1 MFLGKENAI
10 SITKPNKAR
19 EVPNPPTG
27 ILKAFLIPASPAGRR
42 VVTLLVDTLIVLES
56 FVVAMLLRFDAQ
68 VPAIFWDR
76 FWPFAAFSAVVFI
89 ALLFRSGA
97 YRNVLRYTGTY
108 MGVRVAGA
116 AAMAMGVLVV
126 ADLITKA
133 IWIQNVPISVVVIGS
148 VFAFVQLVAVRLYPR
163 IFYERSLREVIGERK
178 RALIVGTGEEGV
190 TVARQLWRAPD
201 AEIKLVDFAGMKPV
215 GFVEE
220 TDGGEW
226 LRDEQIE
233 GIPVLGGVGDIERLT
248 EEQGVDQILIVLPD
262 ASSEELDLIWR
273 ECSKTQA
280 EVKVVP
286 KLTEPSVK
294 MASADLDDSDE
305 KAVLEVVRSGR
316 LALGPKVAEFE
327 RLTAEYTGAEHAVAV
342 NSGTSGLHL
351 LCRAV
356 GLGPRDEVV
365 TTPFSF
371 VASTN
376 CFVYEGATPVFVDVE
391 PDTYNLDP
399 ASIEDA
405 ITPATK
411 AILAVDVFGHP
422 ADWDAIEEVADR
434 HGLEV
439 IADSCESIGAEY
451 RGRKTGPVGA
461 GGAFAFYP
469 NKQMTTGEG
478 GIIVTN
484 QDDVAA
490 LCRSMANQGRDEM
503 SPWLEH
509 ARLGFNYRMDELS
522 AALGVSQLRRIDEFV
537 AKRAGVAG
545 VYDALLED
553 EPRVRTPVVRPGVK
567 MSFFVYVVELQGNF
581 DRNAVMK
588 RLAEKGVPSRAYFTP
603 IHTQPYMRRAFG
615 YSEGM
620 FPVAERAAKKTI
632 ALPFYNGLSEVEAEY
647 VVSTLVRTLDELSG
661 ERSWVAHG

>member
-1 MFLGKENAI
+1 M
-10 SITKPNKAR
+10 
-19 EVPNPPTG
+19 TG
-27 ILKAFLIPASPAGRR
+27 LLIPSSPAGRR
-42 VVTLLVDTLIVLES
+42 VVTLLADVLIVLES

-68 VPAIFWDR
+68 VPPRFWDR
-76 FWPFAAFSAVVFI
+76 FWPFVALSVVVI
-89 ALLFRSGA
+89 VALLFKNGA
-97 YRNVLRYTGTY
+97 YRNVLRYTGMY
-108 MGVRVAGA
+108 MGLRVAVA
-116 AAMAMGVLVV
+116 TAIATGVLGV

-133 IWIQNVPISVVVIGS
+133 LSVQMVPISVVIIGAML
-148 VFAFVQLVAVRLYPR
+148 AFVQLVALRLYPR
-163 IFYERSLREVIGERK
+163 AFYERSLREVVGERK

-190 TVARQLWRAPD
+190 VLARQFWSTPEPEMQRLA
-201 AEIKLVDFAGMKPV
+201 FAGMKPV
-215 GFVEE
+215 GFIDE
-220 TDGGEW
+220 TSGGEW
-226 LRDEQIE
+226 LHDEQIE
-233 GIPVLGGVGDIERLT
+233 GIPVLGGAEDIERLV
-248 EEQGVDQILIVLPD
+248 EEQGIDQILIALPD
-262 ASSEELDLIWR
+262 ATHEEIEEIRR
-273 ECSKTQA
+273 ECSKTPA

-286 KLTEPSVK
+286 KLTQSSVK
-294 MASADLDDSDE
+294 MASADLDDSDR

-316 LALGPKVAEFE
+316 LALGPKVAEFQ
-327 RLTAEYTGAEHAVAV
+327 RLTAEYVDAEHAVAV

-356 GLGPRDEVV
+356 GLGPGDEVI

-376 CFVYEGATPVFVDVE
+376 CFMYEGATPVFVDIE

-399 ASIEDA
+399 ALIEEA

-422 ADWDAIEEVADR
+422 ADWDAIEEVANR

-478 GIIVTN
+478 GMIVT
-484 QDDVAA
+484 DRGEVAA

-509 ARLGFNYRMDELS
+509 ARLGFNYRMDEFS
-522 AALGVSQLRRIDEFV
+522 AALGVSQIRRIDEFV
-537 AKRAGVAG
+537 AKRASVASL
-545 VYDALLED
+545 YDALLED
-553 EPRVRTPVVRPGVK
+553 EPRIRTPVVRPDVK

-581 DRNAVMK
+581 ERNEVME
-588 RLAEKGVPSRAYFTP
+588 RLAEKGVPSRAYFAP
-603 IHTQPYMRRAFG
+603 IHTQPYMRKAFG

-620 FPVAERAAKKTI
+620 FPVTERAARKTI
-632 ALPFYNGLSEVEAEY
+632 ALPFYNTLPEADAEH
-647 VVSTLVRTLDELSG
+647 VVSTLVQTLDELSG
-661 ERSWVAHG
+661 SYSHVLR